1 MSKKIKDDGDH
12 CTMVRVRL
20 RVASEGTREG
30 QVLKGVVNHSKAL
43 GFHFLYK
50 RKPLEI

>member
-1 MSKKIKDDGDH
+1 MVS
-12 CTMVRVRL
+12 VRVR
-20 RVASEGTREG
+20 VARRETREG

-50 RKPLEI
+50 RKPSEI